1 MYLNFS
7 LHDQDAHLAELWHE
21 DFIKNLFCELQ
32 ESRWPVNTFELCR
45 VLPDDKFDFPP
56 AESAN

>member
-7 LHDQDAHLAELWHE
+7 LHDQDTHFAELIYLRIAVVALARQHFWT
-21 DFIKNLFCELQ
+21 L
-32 ESRWPVNTFELCR
+32 S
-45 VLPDDKFDFPP
+45 DDNFDFPP

>member
-21 DFIKNLFCELQ
+21 DLLRIYLRIAGVALARQHF
-32 ESRWPVNTFELCR
+32 
-45 VLPDDKFDFPP
+45 
-56 AESAN
+56 